1 MFPKKNRLS
10 KKEIEEILLSGER
23 IHSPHLLLVFKRT
36 ATQKNNRFAVV
47 VSKKVSLLATERN
60 KLKRRIRAIIQK
72 LNNYKKDSIFF
83 TKPKSVTLP
92 HNILKQEIEY
102 LLRK

>member
-23 IHSPHLLLVFKRT
+23 VHSHHLLLVFKRNT
-36 ATQKNNRFAVV
+36 IQKNNRFAVV

-60 KLKRRIRAIIQK
+60 KLKRRIRAILQK
-72 LNNYKKDSIFF
+72 RNNYKKEGIFL
-83 TKPKSVTLP
+83 TKPKSIKLP
-92 HNILKQEIEY
+92 HEALKQEVEE
-102 LLRK
+102 LLKK